1 MIGNSSSKIILYQ
14 KQAVKNHYYL
24 GKFYSLLPPKSSS
37 KLLETNRRRDKSKQI
52 IEEKNTLEFSNKED
66 SNKPLEDKK
75 KSSKP
80 KKSENMV
87 ISNLDNLSFKKKSFQ
102 SSLYGTNTKKS
113 DVQARLNINN
123 YETNYNPLLCS
134 YEKKTPKGKTCKKL
148 LTDKSNKLNKNI
160 KKLLEFNNTIKGYE
174 TTTKDNSF
182 SINKYMTKVV

>member
-1 MIGNSSSKIILYQ
+1 
-14 KQAVKNHYYL
+14 
-24 GKFYSLLPPKSSS
+24 
-37 KLLETNRRRDKSKQI
+37 
-52 IEEKNTLEFSNKED
+52 
-66 SNKPLEDKK
+66 
-75 KSSKP
+75 
-80 KKSENMV
+80 MV